1 MAADAKTKDD
11 KKVLL
16 RNKKARHDFFVEWT
30 VEAGL
35 ALQGSEVK
43 SLREAR
49 GVISD
54 AYAMVR
60 NGEAW
65 LVNMQVTEYPWA
77 NRWNHEPKRDRKLLL
92 HRREIKKLDEATAEQ
107 GYTILPLEIYLKRGL
122 DLALRVLALLVLAL
136 VVLLLA
142 LADAELD
149 LDAPVLEVHLERQES
164 VALGGGRGVELLD
177 LAPMQEQLAI
187 ALGLVVPAVGPG
199 ILGHLHVDQPGLAVA
214 HHRVGVAHDGARLA

>member
-1 MAADAKTKDD
+1 MAADAKTKDE

-30 VEAGL
+30 VEAGV

-65 LVNMQVTEYPWA
+65 LINMQITEYPWA
-77 NRWNHEPKRDRKLLL
+77 NRWNHQPKRERKLLL
-92 HRREIKKLDEATAEQ
+92 HRKEIGKLDEATAQE
-107 GYTILPLEIYLKRGL
+107 GMTLLPLEVYLKNGRIKVELGVCKGKKQY
-122 DLALRVLALLVLAL
+122 DKRQDQKRKDAQREVEAALR
-136 VVLLLA
+136 
-142 LADAELD
+142 
-149 LDAPVLEVHLERQES
+149 R
-164 VALGGGRGVELLD
+164 R
-177 LAPMQEQLAI
+177 
-187 ALGLVVPAVGPG
+187 
-199 ILGHLHVDQPGLAVA
+199 
-214 HHRVGVAHDGARLA
+214 